1 MYLRLEFEQKYIYS
15 LIKDKSV
22 LFLSYIDYISMVWT
36 KPEKSLKDFMNKLN
50 QIHSSIK
57 CDYKFDCKR
66 IELTDILGYVSQQNK
81 L

>member
-1 MYLRLEFEQKYIYS
+1 
-15 LIKDKSV
+15 
-22 LFLSYIDYISMVWT
+22 MVWT
-36 KPEKSLKDFMNKLN
+36 KPEKELKDFMNKLN

-66 IELTDILGYVSQQNK
+66 IELVDILGYVSQQNK